1 MNTIVTIVLFS
12 RQLCGILSRT
22 RAIRSKTMTS
32 PNKKITLGCAVAVA
46 ALLFVVVAFSITA
59 SLGWRYFVARPSG
72 QAIDLVGR
80 WKQEQ
85 PLGDAEGSAG
95 RKIWIYNFFA
105 WGEFQVHA
113 ELQVRGRPTENV
125 TSDSKGRW
133 TLSADGNLKMTFTD
147 DGKTESV
154 VLTRLTDKKLAV
166 DKGAKRTFL
175 ERME

>member
-1 MNTIVTIVLFS
+1 MQTYPRPLLSQAPRNTAGGKRTIV
-12 RQLCGILSRT
+12 IL
-22 RAIRSKTMTS
+22 I
-32 PNKKITLGCAVAVA
+32 VA
-46 ALLFVVVAFSITA
+46 AIALVTVVSLCTA
-59 SLGWRYFVARPSG
+59 AWLTYVYFFPARTG
-72 QAIDLVGR
+72 ATIELVGR

-113 ELQVRGRPTENV
+113 ELQVRGRPAENI

-133 TLSADGNLKMTFTD
+133 TLSHEGNLKMTFAD

-154 VLTRLTDKKLAV
+154 MLTRITDKKVAV
-166 DKGAKRTFL
+166 DKGSKRTFL

>member
-1 MNTIVTIVLFS
+1 MQTYPPDL
-12 RQLCGILSRT
+12 LSQTLPAPQRKK
-22 RAIRSKTMTS
+22 RALLALI
-32 PNKKITLGCAVAVA
+32 VA
-46 ALLFVVVAFSITA
+46 AIAVFTVSSFCAAAWLTYV
-59 SLGWRYFVARPSG
+59 YFFPRPTARPK
-72 QAIDLVGR
+72 IELVGR

-113 ELQVRGRPTENV
+113 QLQVRGRPAENI

-133 TLSADGNLKMTFTD
+133 TLSPDGNLKMTFAD

-154 VLTRLTDKKLAV
+154 MLTRLSDKKVAV
-166 DKGAKRTFL
+166 DKGATRTFL